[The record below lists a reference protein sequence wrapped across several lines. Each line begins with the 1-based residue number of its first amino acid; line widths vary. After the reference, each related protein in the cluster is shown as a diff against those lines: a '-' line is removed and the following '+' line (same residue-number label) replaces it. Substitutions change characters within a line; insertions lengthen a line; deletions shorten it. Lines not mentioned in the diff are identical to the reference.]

1 MKECNQY
8 FKHQYGDLFIDER
21 FHMVKI
27 RECKVELSARE
38 FEVLCFLAKRPMWI
52 FSHKELYEQ
61 IWQQEPIDYKNAVMC
76 CISQIRKKIELDS
89 RKPKY
94 IHTIRGVGYKF
105 ELLSE
110 E

>member
-38 FEVLCFLAKRPMWI
+38 L
-52 FSHKELYEQ
+52 
-61 IWQQEPIDYKNAVMC
+61 
-76 CISQIRKKIELDS
+76 
-89 RKPKY
+89 
-94 IHTIRGVGYKF
+94 
-105 ELLSE
+105 
-110 E
+110 